1 MFGFFEKM
9 FNGLLTRVVNG
20 SNHTKCVSL
29 KNQQCITRPTL
40 INLHPNEVIQG
51 LHYYPFTVNLDRCIR
66 SCNTLDDTSNRVQF
80 QTKQKI

>member
-40 INLHPNEVIQG
+40 INLHPNEVIQ
-51 LHYYPFTVNLDRCIR
+51 
-66 SCNTLDDTSNRVQF
+66 
-80 QTKQKI
+80 

>member
-40 INLHPNEVIQG
+40 INLHPNEVIQW

-66 SCNTLDDTSNRVQF
+66 SCNTLDDTSNR
-80 QTKQKI
+80 I

>member
-66 SCNTLDDTSNRVQF
+66 SCNTLDDTSNR
-80 QTKQKI
+80 I

>member
-9 FNGLLTRVVNG
+9 FNGLLTRVVNA
-20 SNHTKCVSL
+20 SNLTKCVSL

-66 SCNTLDDTSNRVQF
+66 SCNTLDDTSNR
-80 QTKQKI
+80 I